1 VEFKA
6 CFGKSG
12 RVGERWSSKLALLW
26 EEWESGG
33 KVEFKACFASG
44 GVKMYLEWTIIAI
57 AIGAGLIA
65 VIPTIVVLFR
75 KSMLSNGSTVKKFDF
90 SQISQLNEEEL
101 DKIIHEIQH
110 IKRQRLNAQP
120 SSEVH

>member
-1 VEFKA
+1 
-6 CFGKSG
+6 
-12 RVGERWSSKLALLW
+12 
-26 EEWESGG
+26 
-33 KVEFKACFASG
+33 
-44 GVKMYLEWTIIAI
+44 MYLEWTVIAI

-75 KSMLSNGSTVKKFDF
+75 QSMSPNRSTVKKFDF

-101 DKIIHEIQH
+101 DKIIREIEH

-120 SSEVH
+120 SSEAN